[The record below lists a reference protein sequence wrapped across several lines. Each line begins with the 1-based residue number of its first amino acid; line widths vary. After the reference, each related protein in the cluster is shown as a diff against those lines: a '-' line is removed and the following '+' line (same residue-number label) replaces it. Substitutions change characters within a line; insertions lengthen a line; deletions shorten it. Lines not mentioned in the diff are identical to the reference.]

1 MQQTP
6 LRGGACL
13 CEVDHEHHQELELRS
28 ASPASP
34 SRAAETTAA
43 AFPIRLNDR
52 WRVTVDPLQ
61 WRLEHLSRSR
71 WDGSAYCVTRDALL
85 RNIRERCGPV
95 SADALGLIE
104 SLPPFHPDR
113 GMSP

>member
-1 MQQTP
+1 MKTAP
-6 LRGGACL
+6 LLWDQEGAAEQL
-13 CEVDHEHHQELELRS
+13 GDLLLPEQNVDNADYL
-28 ASPASP
+28 PASSP
-34 SRAAETTAA
+34 
-43 AFPIRLNDR
+43 AFPIRLSTR
-52 WRVTVDPLQ
+52 WRVTFDPRQ